1 MKFEGIRKFSIV
13 IIALSVC
20 GFLGWQ
26 KALTEWPL
34 AALIGGIVAA
44 FLFVQGQVDIAKVKV
59 NLPQVQINGD
69 GK

>member
-1 MKFEGIRKFSIV
+1 MKFEGIRKYSIV
-13 IIALSVC
+13 IIALAVC
-20 GFLGWQ
+20 GFLGWA

-34 AALIGGIVAA
+34 AALIGGIVGA

-59 NLPQVQINGD
+59 NLPQVQINQD